1 MFQKKFLILGLLLC
15 MSSIITASSNLLS
28 IPNIPKYN
36 LSVSKTSYQTIPQ
49 EVPLPLGEGV
59 MLQSFYWMT
68 PDIGKWWLML
78 EDHVPEFVTTGFDT
92 LWVPPPSKTQI
103 GDAGTNGYA
112 KIWL

>member
-1 MFQKKFLILGLLLC
+1 MFQKKFLILGLLIC

-36 LSVSKTSYQTIPQ
+36 LSVSKTSYQAIPQ

-78 EDHVPEFVTTGFDT
+78 EDHVPEFVAAGFDS
-92 LWVPPPSKTQI
+92 LWVSPPSKTQI